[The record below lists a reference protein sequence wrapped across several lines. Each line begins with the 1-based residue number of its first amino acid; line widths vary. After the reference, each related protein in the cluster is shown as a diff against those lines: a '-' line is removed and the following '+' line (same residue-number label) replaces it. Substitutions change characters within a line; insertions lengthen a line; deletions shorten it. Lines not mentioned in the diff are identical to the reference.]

1 LKLDYPENFE
11 ELFGRGIHATIKNKK
26 YFFGKL
32 KYIAEQHITI
42 DENMKKNHAV
52 FQEEGRTAVYLGDD
66 KSLLG
71 YIMFSDIVRPETRD
85 MFASIEKH
93 NIPNIIML
101 TGDKESVAG
110 NIARKVG
117 ITEYHAELL
126 PEQKVEWIKKIQ
138 KKYGPAAMVGDGVN
152 DAPAMAI
159 SAVGIAMAAHGATVA
174 SETGDVV
181 VVVNNVHRVHDVLHI
196 TQRSMKIAKQ
206 GIWFGMGVG
215 TLLMILA
222 LLGYIAP
229 VPGAITQEVLDVVVI
244 INALKITFEKVA

>member
-1 LKLDYPENFE
+1 
-11 ELFGRGIHATIKNKK
+11 
-26 YFFGKL
+26 
-32 KYIAEQHITI
+32 
-42 DENMKKNHAV
+42 
-52 FQEEGRTAVYLGDD
+52 
-66 KSLLG
+66 
-71 YIMFSDIVRPETRD
+71 
-85 MFASIEKH
+85 
-93 NIPNIIML
+93 ML